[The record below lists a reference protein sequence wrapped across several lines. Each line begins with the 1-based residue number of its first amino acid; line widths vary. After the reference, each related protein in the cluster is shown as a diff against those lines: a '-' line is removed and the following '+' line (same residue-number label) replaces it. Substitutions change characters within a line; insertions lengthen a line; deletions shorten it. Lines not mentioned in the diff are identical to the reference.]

1 MKIKIIA
8 LILVMVSAFTFCSC
22 GKKSALEPKDVV
34 ASFCDRLIA
43 FDFDGMQNYISD
55 GGENLKTAFN
65 NENKLMGTIDDF
77 FAENSKNTTYNI
89 SKAKIDEDT
98 AIITVDYKYNDY
110 NIMYREMIASMLL
123 QSFSIDEKD
132 LTDEK
137 LRSLLVKTY
146 KNFEYEL
153 PDTVITSA
161 VIFTCV
167 KVNKNNASAWV
178 IKEWDGDIYNIM
190 SQTFTSTV
198 KSIGEPLV

>member
-1 MKIKIIA
+1 MKIKILA
-8 LILVMVSAFTFCSC
+8 LLLSLVSMLTFCSC
-22 GKKSALEPKDVV
+22 GKKSASEPKDVI

-55 GGENLKTAFN
+55 SGENLKTAFN
-65 NENKLMGTIDDF
+65 NQNKLMGTIDDF

-89 SKAKIDEDT
+89 SKAEINNDT
-98 AIITVDYKYNDY
+98 AIITVDYKYSDY

-137 LRSLLVKTY
+137 LRELFIKAFPL
-146 KNFEYEL
+146 FENEL
-153 PDTVITSA
+153 PDTVITYA
-161 VIFTCV
+161 IVFTCV
-167 KVNKNNASAWV
+167 KDNKNNASTWV
-178 IKEWDGDIYNIM
+178 IKEWSGDIYNIM

-198 KSIGEPLV
+198 KSIGEPLI